1 MKQVKLLM
9 LCTLLLIISVE
20 ACSQDIFDAIGEG
33 SLIHVKVLIEA
44 NPQLV
49 MVKDESGDT
58 PLHHAAWK
66 KQPETVSFL
75 LSKGADVNNRDVN
88 LRTPLHLS
96 VNAGSIEGT
105 RILIENGAD
114 VKVADFREQMPLHYA
129 AQAGQTEIAGIL
141 IKEGSPLDARN
152 SYGRTPLLLCCRER
166 GTPDLARLL
175 IDAGSDVNAKDKFGS
190 TPLELAAWR
199 GFKGII
205 SVLMEKGAD
214 IPIEGRSAHVIITSA
229 CQQGLTEVFNK
240 QVEKGMK
247 ISLSDNQQG
256 TLLHD
261 AAKGGSPEIIEI
273 LISKGLKADKKDKY
287 GWTPLHYAAL
297 NNRTEA
303 IEMLLKK
310 GTDINARTIMGQS
323 AYNVAEEY
331 ERAEAKNLLESKG
344 ADVSPALF
352 TVLEGKYLGQ
362 NQPDSIPLIFAV
374 GIISTIWGLHS
385 SLAFSPDGDE
395 VYWAPMIEIP
405 GETYSRGG
413 IWYMKRVNNRWT
425 APEPAP
431 FSATYDGNDGEPFL
445 SPDGKR
451 LYFNSDRSNPLQNN
465 GGKENIWFVE
475 KTDNGW
481 SEPVPVDQVINQMSM
496 HWQFSVD
503 KKGNLFFASDNSG
516 GFGMQDI
523 YCSKLI
529 DGKYEKPE
537 NLGDRINTENGEMT
551 PYISPAGD
559 YLIFCREL
567 ELYVSYLQEDGNWGM
582 AKSLGAPVNTNFEL
596 CPIVTPDGKFLIFLS
611 GREGESHPF
620 WISAKIIE
628 ELRPKRA
635 ER

>member
-1 MKQVKLLM
+1 MEYEMKQVKLLM

-20 ACSQDIFDAIGEG
+20 AGSQDIFDAIGEG
-33 SLIHVKVLIEA
+33 SLIQVKALIEA

-75 LSKGADVNNRDVN
+75 ISKGADVNNRDAN

-141 IKEGSPLDARN
+141 IKAGSPLDARN

-175 IDAGSDVNAKDKFGS
+175 IDAGSDVNAKDNFGS

-199 GFKGII
+199 GYKGII
-205 SVLMEKGAD
+205 SVLIEKGAD
-214 IPIEGRSAHVIITSA
+214 IPVEGRIAHILLNSA
-229 CQQGLTEVFNK
+229 CQQGLEELFNK
-240 QVEKGMK
+240 LVEKG
-247 ISLSDNQQG
+247 IEIPLPGSFS
-256 TLLHD
+256 TPLHD
-261 AAKGGSPEIIEI
+261 AASGGSPEIINL
-273 LISKGLKADKKDKY
+273 LISKGLKPGSKDKY

-297 NNRTEA
+297 NNRIEA

-310 GTDINARTIMGQS
+310 EADINARTIMGQS
-323 AYNVAEEY
+323 AYDVAEEY
-331 ERAEAKNLLESKG
+331 RRAEVKSLLAGKG
-344 ADVSPALF
+344 ADISPALF
-352 TVLEGKYLGQ
+352 PVLEGKYLGQ
-362 NQPDSIPLIFAV
+362 NQPDSKPLIFAV
-374 GIISTIWGLHS
+374 GIISSIWGLHS
-385 SLAFSPDGDE
+385 SLAFSPDGNE

-405 GETYSRGG
+405 GEAYSRGG

-431 FSATYDGNDGEPFL
+431 FSATYDGNDGESFF

-451 LYFNSDRSNPLQNN
+451 LYFNSDRPNPLQNN
-465 GGKENIWFVE
+465 GKKENIWFVE
-475 KTDNGW
+475 RTENGW

-503 KKGNLFFASDNSG
+503 KEGSIYFASDNSG
-516 GFGMQDI
+516 GLGMQDI

-529 DGKYEKPE
+529 SGKYQKPE
-537 NLGDRINTENGEMT
+537 NLGDRINSDKGDMT
-551 PYISPAGD
+551 PYISPDGD

-567 ELYVSYLQEDGNWGM
+567 ELYISFKDEDGNWSE
-582 AKSLGAPVNTNFEL
+582 AKSLGAPVNTGFEL
-596 CPIVTPDGKFLIFLS
+596 CPIVTPDGEYLIFLS

-620 WISAKIIE
+620 WVSAKIIE
-628 ELRPKRA
+628 ELRPK
-635 ER
+635 